1 MLHLFVWFFC
11 EDQTVPIHSNTTY
24 TVKSLMFLYIFFF
37 ESCFNSIYRILLQ
50 KQGILQFSLWP
61 QTPLIYIV
69 GVVSVIDQ
77 GNFHITDNIE
87 DFTVQCVV

>member
-1 MLHLFVWFFC
+1 MLWTIPHSNYNFSHAHEAIQSL
-11 EDQTVPIHSNTTY
+11 PIHIAID
-24 TVKSLMFLYIFFF
+24 L
-37 ESCFNSIYRILLQ
+37 ILLQ
-50 KQGILQFSLWP
+50 KQGFLYFSLWP

-77 GNFHITDNIE
+77 GNFHIMDNIE